1 MCKFTAGS
9 GAPTHRRTKGAAC
22 GSARRFAAA
31 GNSHAAEPHV
41 HAAVGR
47 MAARAAE
54 RSDGSKLLGP
64 CAGTGAVSSPW
75 RRSFALAGFS
85 RRDDH
90 LVASL
95 VLVCVERVVPPT
107 PRRIILRLR

>member
-9 GAPTHRRTKGAAC
+9 GARTQRRTKGAAC

-31 GNSHAAEPHV
+31 GNSQAAETHV

-64 CAGTGAVSSPW
+64 CAGTGAVSSPG
-75 RRSFALAGFS
+75 RRSFGLDGFS
-85 RRDDH
+85 RRENH
-90 LVASL
+90 LFSSL
-95 VLVCVERVVPPT
+95 LLLFFERVLPPT